1 MRRSVFWAL
10 VLKDLYLLR
19 GFIITMLVVGLL
31 TWWLMRFGGKVFA
44 VAGLLF
50 LTTNVAGAI
59 FIAMYALLTERKE
72 QARLFALSLPISGVR
87 YDMAKLLSASLAFL
101 IPWLV
106 LTGVT
111 LVGVALPGGAEQG
124 MLVYV
129 LLIQGFVLAMFCVL
143 LGAMFAITTEAMS
156 GFVILSVNI
165 CFSLFMMQIHQP
177 GIINPWKSEA
187 IVWTP
192 FARAVLGGELLAIAL
207 SLSAA
212 LYLISRR
219 RDHI

>member
-19 GFIITMLVVGLL
+19 GLVIAMLVFGLA

-59 FIAMYALLTERKE
+59 FIAMYALLSERKE

-87 YDMAKLLSASLAFL
+87 YDMAKLFSASLAFL

-106 LTGVT
+106 LTGIA
-111 LVGVALPGGAEQG
+111 LAGVAVSGGAERG
-124 MLVYV
+124 LLVYV

-156 GFVILSVNI
+156 GFVVLTVNI

-177 GIINPWKSEA
+177 EIMGPWRVES

-192 FARAVLGGELLAIAL
+192 FSRAVLGGELLAIAL
-207 SLSAA
+207 SLAGA